1 MRFFLTVACVEP
13 GKIHR
18 VRVPHESE
26 THGGTVRFFKKLPV
40 AHDDDDDD
48 DVETAR
54 SRASDPALTH
64 IVIT

>member
-1 MRFFLTVACVEP
+1 MNSCASQEP
-13 GKIHR
+13 RARSLSG
-18 VRVPHESE
+18 
-26 THGGTVRFFKKLPV
+26 V
-40 AHDDDDDD
+40 AHPVLLYDDDDDDD